1 MPREISPQV
10 SPRSRSLSQAQDDM
24 LLEDDDLESSYF
36 KIARRPLQ
44 RGEVVPH
51 IPTMYEQMEMVIA
64 AANRKTAKARRG

>member
-1 MPREISPQV
+1 
-10 SPRSRSLSQAQDDM
+10 M
-24 LLEDDDLESSYF
+24 LLDDDDLESSYF